1 MRVNGVKTTIG
12 SNCKNTNGGNDFIRI
27 NGAGLNITVSKYIM
41 ESVGR
46 TDAEIAEYLD
56 KYKDKY
62 GIS

>member
-12 SNCKNTNGGNDFIRI
+12 SNCMTTRGGNDFLRI

-46 TDAEIAEYLD
+46 TDEELTKYFN